1 MQVSSELSL
10 NGKLFVEFV
19 ALIYLSYV
27 KHKMQEANLFDKW
40 TMQGLLDEL
49 DTIELFEAPEQGCI
63 LGEFT
68 KKQEEFY
75 QALEVKP
82 PSL

>member
-1 MQVSSELSL
+1 LAL

-27 KHKMQEANLFDKW
+27 KKQMLDAGLFNKW
-40 TMQGLLDEL
+40 TMQGLLDDL
-49 DTIELFEAPEQGCI
+49 DTIELFEAPGHCRI
-63 LGEFT
+63 LGEVT
-68 KKQEEFY
+68 QKQAKVYRAFGVE
-75 QALEVKP
+75 P